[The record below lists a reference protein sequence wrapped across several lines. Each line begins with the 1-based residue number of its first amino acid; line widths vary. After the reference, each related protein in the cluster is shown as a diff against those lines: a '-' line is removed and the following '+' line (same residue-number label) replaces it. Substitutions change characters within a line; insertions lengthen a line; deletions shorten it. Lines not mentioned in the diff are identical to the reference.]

1 MVMALGSRCGK
12 QDLLQRP
19 VDFPIQHLDFSISKH
34 GVIDSPATRDEK
46 ACDLDVVLR
55 ERMCNRD
62 AVQRSRRLPIA
73 GDPRVLVGIR
83 GRVGVRAFI
92 EQLAHARK
100 ASAVTSH
107 VQTERSVGIRHDVA
121 MLSQLCPRTKTRPRR
136 RMPKRSAALA
146 LALGSCVLPTRWECS
161 RFFRAS

>member
-1 MVMALGSRCGK
+1 MGLGSRRCK

-34 GVIDSPATRDEK
+34 GVIDSPATRDQK
-46 ACDLDVVLR
+46 ARDLDVVLR
-55 ERMCNRD
+55 ERMCNRH
-62 AVQRSRRLPIA
+62 AVEWSRRFPIA

-83 GRVGVRAFI
+83 GCVGVRALI

-100 ASAVTSH
+100 ASAVTGH

-121 MLSQLCPRTKTRPRR
+121 MLSQLCPRTKTRPHR
-136 RMPKRSAALA
+136 RMQRRSAVLA
-146 LALGSCVLPTRWECS
+146 LALGSCVLPTWWECS
-161 RFFRAS
+161 RFFPAS